1 MNTVLDELKWRGLLV
16 ESTDEDALA
25 RHLAAGPVTFYVGFD
40 PTAPSIHIGNLV
52 QLIVARILQRAGH
65 KPLILVGGSTG
76 MIGDPKATSERVLNS
91 PETVAQWVERIRAQ
105 VAKYVDFTGHSAA
118 RIVNNLDWTGPM
130 SVLDFLRDIG
140 KHFPVN
146 RMLAREVVRTRLEEG
161 ISYTEFSYV
170 LLQSLDYL
178 ELYRSLRLHLAV
190 RWQRSVGQ
198 YHRRS

>member
-16 ESTDEDALA
+16 ESTDEGTLA

-91 PETVAQWVERIRAQ
+91 P
-105 VAKYVDFTGHSAA
+105 
-118 RIVNNLDWTGPM
+118 
-130 SVLDFLRDIG
+130 
-140 KHFPVN
+140 
-146 RMLAREVVRTRLEEG
+146 
-161 ISYTEFSYV
+161 
-170 LLQSLDYL
+170 
-178 ELYRSLRLHLAV
+178 
-190 RWQRSVGQ
+190 
-198 YHRRS
+198 